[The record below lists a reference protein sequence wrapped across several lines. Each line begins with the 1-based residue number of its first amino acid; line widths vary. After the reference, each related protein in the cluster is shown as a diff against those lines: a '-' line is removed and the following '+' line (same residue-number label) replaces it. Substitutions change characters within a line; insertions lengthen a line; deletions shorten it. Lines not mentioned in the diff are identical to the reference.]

1 MCHLLRSRSKSVD
14 FSEIFDF
21 FFVHRFNEMEDGQ
34 HVIVE
39 CSSSDNNLDRS
50 DDGSSSYY
58 SENESEFYTEVHQK
72 KKNTDYAMD
81 TFVRKSSNS
90 SEDKNNNQ
98 EQIII
103 SPRTGKVVDGSM
115 ESASVIYKSSAVIL
129 NTDDKGGTLRLST
142 IKSSVNEAPENV
154 LLKDTVVVKKP
165 LCIMLIIIVLIIFI
179 AQFVVAF
186 VVLFFYKTD
195 SSIVNNVSN
204 KDLSIESQWMS
215 WGDCNVP
222 CGGGFRSRIKKCN
235 QKPCADNMYETAK
248 CNTRPCG
255 RGQCCSSITVDFGG
269 PSFQNQSA
277 LRGNYMYL
285 NSSFRTGDVFINK
298 IGSGRYL
305 YKSNSGSW
313 GIGVSTLDQAFGI
326 YHKDCSEPC
335 PTECSHDWRYFN
347 QQEFKVDKLIRVKCE
362 KRDCCA
368 VLELRSTGQAKKQWP
383 GCFGYYHYVNKDI
396 HGSPIYAH
404 FESNM
409 FLIRDHIQN
418 TWKVADGYGDS
429 KSHYISRYF
438 RDGYFCPEDAITG
451 SWRYFNNNF
460 GEWSID
466 SSIQL
471 VCAEAG

>member
-1 MCHLLRSRSKSVD
+1 MNQLLRYKSRSVD

-21 FFVHRFNEMEDGQ
+21 FFVHRFDAMEDGK

-39 CSSSDNNLDRS
+39 CSSSENNLNRS

-58 SENESEFYTEVHQK
+58 SENGSEFYTEVHQK
-72 KKNTDYAMD
+72 KQNRDYTS
-81 TFVRKSSNS
+81 TFVRRSSS
-90 SEDKNNNQ
+90 SSDKNNNQ

-103 SPRTGKVVDGSM
+103 SPRTGKIVDGSM

-142 IKSSVNEAPENV
+142 IKSDTEDDTQKVV
-154 LLKDTVVVKKP
+154 LKDTVVVKKP
-165 LCIMLIIIVLIIFI
+165 LCIAILIIVILIII
-179 AQFVVAF
+179 AQFVIAL
-186 VVLFFYKTD
+186 VVLFVYKTD
-195 SSIVNNVSN
+195 NSFINNVSQ
-204 KDLSIESQWMS
+204 KDLSLQSEWMS

-235 QKPCADNMYETAK
+235 QRPCTENMYETAK

-255 RGQCCSSITVDFGG
+255 RGTCCSSITVDFGG
-269 PSFQNQSA
+269 PAFQNQSA

-326 YHKDCSEPC
+326 YHKDCSEQC

-347 QQEFKVDKLIRVKCE
+347 QQDFKVDKLIRVTCE
-362 KRDCCA
+362 QRDCCA
-368 VLELRSTGQAKKQWP
+368 ILELRARGEAKKQWP

-409 FLIRDHIQN
+409 FLIRDHGQN
-418 TWKVADGYGDS
+418 TWKVADGHGHS
-429 KSHYISRYF
+429 KSHYISRYY

-451 SWRYFNNNF
+451 NWRYFNNNL

-466 SSIQL
+466 SSINL
-471 VCAEAG
+471 VCAEVG